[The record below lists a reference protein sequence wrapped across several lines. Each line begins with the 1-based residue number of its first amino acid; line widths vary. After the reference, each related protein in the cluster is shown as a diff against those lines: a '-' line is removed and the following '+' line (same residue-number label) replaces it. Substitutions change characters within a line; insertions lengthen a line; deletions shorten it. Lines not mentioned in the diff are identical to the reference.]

1 MKGLLLLSLFAT
13 SCSVVVVNS
22 SVNGPL
28 QQNDNNVQLQP
39 SPELS
44 IDATDNNRHRRH
56 RRRRRGLN
64 VQAVVSDDQQEVG
77 IDDQPTHDN
86 DGARQQ
92 PSHKDLN
99 QLPLLPS
106 EFIPQIP
113 SPTLSNTTTTTND
126 NINNKKRQR
135 NLIIDGQS
143 TPPDRYP
150 YAASLLMNNAHV
162 CGGTLIAPDIILTA
176 GHCSGFFDSVLIGL
190 HNILQKPTPKELY
203 GTYNHLIVEQH
214 ILHPKHGNVIMND
227 FALAKLYGKA
237 SFVNPVR
244 INNRRDV
251 PKVNDELIVMGWGV
265 TQEFESSSNSDVLRS
280 VNLTSMSNDDCDNSS
295 GMWNG
300 DIVSYSGYVADN
312 MMCAYST
319 KNQDVSNFCLLF
331 VYEVYLESLI
341 HILLY
346 ANHRHVKET
355 PVDHY

>member
-1 MKGLLLLSLFAT
+1 MKRLLLCLFAT
-13 SCSVVVVNS
+13 SCSVVVVCS
-22 SVNGPL
+22 SVNDGLL
-28 QQNDNNVQLQP
+28 QQTNNAQLQ
-39 SPELS
+39 PELS

-56 RRRRRGLN
+56 RRRRRGLT
-64 VQAVVSDDQQEVG
+64 VQSVVSDEQQEVG
-77 IDDQPTHDN
+77 IDDQPTHN
-86 DGARQQ
+86 MEGARQS
-92 PSHKDLN
+92 PSHEDLN

-106 EFIPQIP
+106 EFIPQVP
-113 SPTLSNTTTTTND
+113 SPTLSNTTRTND
-126 NINNKKRQR
+126 SINNKKKQR

-319 KNQDVSNFCLLF
+319 KNQDVSLFCLVF
-331 VYEVYLESLI
+331 ESCI
-341 HILLY
+341 WK
-346 ANHRHVKET
+346 V
-355 PVDHY
+355 

>member
-1 MKGLLLLSLFAT
+1 
-13 SCSVVVVNS
+13 VVVVDS
-22 SVNGPL
+22 SANDGLL
-28 QQNDNNVQLQP
+28 QENDNNVQLQP
-39 SPELS
+39 SLELM
-44 IDATDNNRHRRH
+44 IDAIDNNRHRQH

-64 VQAVVSDDQQEVG
+64 VQAIVSDDQQEVA
-77 IDDQPTHDN
+77 IDYQPTHDIE
-86 DGARQQ
+86 GARQ
-92 PSHKDLN
+92 PSHQNLN

-106 EFIPQIP
+106 EFLPQVP
-113 SPTLSNTTTTTND
+113 SPTHSNATATND
-126 NINNKKRQR
+126 KINNKQR

-319 KNQDVSNFCLLF
+319 KNQDVSKVWF
-331 VYEVYLESLI
+331 VCGLYLEGLI
-341 HILLY
+341 NLFSI
-346 ANHRHVKET
+346 
-355 PVDHY
+355 

>member
-1 MKGLLLLSLFAT
+1 MKRLLLCLFAT
-13 SCSVVVVNS
+13 SCSVVVVCS
-22 SVNGPL
+22 SVNDGLL
-28 QQNDNNVQLQP
+28 QQTNNAQLQ
-39 SPELS
+39 PELS

-56 RRRRRGLN
+56 RRRRRGLT
-64 VQAVVSDDQQEVG
+64 VQAVVSDDQQKVG
-77 IDDQPTHDN
+77 IDDQPTHN
-86 DGARQQ
+86 IKGARQ
-92 PSHKDLN
+92 PSHEDLN

-106 EFIPQIP
+106 EFIPQVP
-113 SPTLSNTTTTTND
+113 SPTLSNTTATND
-126 NINNKKRQR
+126 SINNKKKER

-300 DIVSYSGYVADN
+300 DVVSYTGYVADN

-319 KNQDVSNFCLLF
+319 KNQDVSCLVC
-331 VYEVYLESLI
+331 VYELYLEGLI
-341 HILLY
+341 HNLSPHPNTGMPRRLWWTI
-346 ANHRHVKET
+346 VKRG
-355 PVDHY
+355 

>member
-1 MKGLLLLSLFAT
+1 MMVKRLLLCLFAT
-13 SCSVVVVNS
+13 SYSVVVVCSN
-22 SVNGPL
+22 VNDGL
-28 QQNDNNVQLQP
+28 LRQQINIAQVQ
-39 SPELS
+39 PELM
-44 IDATDNNRHRRH
+44 IDGTDNNRHRRH
-56 RRRRRGLN
+56 NRRRRRGLN
-64 VQAVVSDDQQEVG
+64 KAVVSDDQQEVG
-77 IDDQPTHDN
+77 IDDKPTHSSE
-86 DGARQQ
+86 GARQ
-92 PSHKDLN
+92 PSHQNLN

-106 EFIPQIP
+106 EFIPQVP
-113 SPTLSNTTTTTND
+113 SHDLSNITTTTND
-126 NINNKKRQR
+126 SINNKKKQR
-135 NLIIDGQS
+135 NLIIDGQA

-319 KNQDVSNFCLLF
+319 KNQDVSKLLGLF
-331 VYEVYLESLI
+331 MFMICIS
-341 HILLY
+341 
-346 ANHRHVKET
+346 KG
-355 PVDHY
+355 